1 MSWKEVGKDV
11 RPDYYPRLVVD
22 LGILRKNTQEVMA
35 RANAAGIQVAAVIK
49 GCGGLAP
56 VARLFQEE
64 GCRWI
69 ATSRLEQMRHMREEG
84 ITLPGMMIRIP
95 MLTEIPE
102 MVELCEV
109 SLQSDLTTLA
119 AANKEAGRQGK
130 IHQVILMKDL
140 GDLREG
146 FWEMSEL
153 IEAAKFVESAPHL
166 HLLGTGTNLGC
177 YGSVA
182 ATESKMQELVE
193 VHRETEKVIGRSLEI
208 VSGADTT
215 AFPRVL
221 DGTMPAEVNSMRLGE
236 ILTIGKDLPL
246 LYDTPTPFLRDDAW
260 HLAAEV
266 IEVRTKASHPIGELC
281 VDAFGHKPVYEDIGM
296 RKKALIAVG
305 RADYADPGELIC
317 RTGGVRVLG
326 ASFDHTILDVT
337 DAETPVKVGDILR
350 FDLRYT
356 GIVYATMGS
365 SVAVEYVG
373 K

>member
-1 MSWKEVGKDV
+1 MSRMEVGKDV
-11 RPDYYPRLVVD
+11 RADYYPRLVCD
-22 LGILRKNTQEVMA
+22 LKILRKNTQEVMA
-35 RANAAGIQVAAVIK
+35 RARAAGIQVAAVIK

-56 VARLFQEE
+56 VAKIFQEE

-69 ATSRLEQMRHMREEG
+69 ATSRLEQFRRLREEG
-84 ITLPGMMIRIP
+84 VTLPGMMIRIP
-95 MLTEIPE
+95 MLSELPE
-102 MVELCEV
+102 MIGLCEV
-109 SLQSDLTTLA
+109 SLMSDLTVLR
-119 AANKEAGRQGK
+119 AANAEAGRQNLV
-130 IHQVILMKDL
+130 HSVILMKDL

-146 FWEMSEL
+146 FWEMEDL
-153 IEAAKFVESAPHL
+153 IEAARYVEAAPHL

-182 ATESKMQELVE
+182 CTPAKMQELVDVHHE
-193 VHRETEKVIGRSLEI
+193 VEKAVGRKLEI
-208 VSGADTT
+208 ISGADTT

-221 DGTMPAEVNSMRLGE
+221 DGTMPAEINSMRLGE
-236 ILTIGKDLPL
+236 VLTIGKDLPL

-266 IEVRTKASHPIGELC
+266 VEVQTKASHPIGELC

-296 RKKALIAVG
+296 RRKALLAVG

-317 RTGGVRVLG
+317 TTPGVRVIG

-337 DAETPVKVGDILR
+337 DAETPVKVGDILT
-350 FDLRYT
+350 FAIRYT

-365 SVAVEYVG
+365 SVAVEYIRE
-373 K
+373 